1 MAIGPGGGGS
11 STIGETDAEGGSGVG
26 GVVTCGGGAGVSSTE
41 MDGDIAVGSGSG
53 GDVSFG
59 GGGEGIF
66 AGGGADAGGF
76 GARIWVRNSVKEACF
91 DAVGGEG
98 SVSSEI
104 GSSHLSCQRRI

>member
-1 MAIGPGGGGS
+1 MS
-11 STIGETDAEGGSGVG
+11 STV
-26 GVVTCGGGAGVSSTE
+26 
-41 MDGDIAVGSGSG
+41 MDGGIAVGSGPG

-76 GARIWVRNSVKEACF
+76 GGRIWVRNSVKEACF

-98 SVSSEI
+98 SVSGEI